1 MNIVVLD
8 GYTTNPGDLDWSFLN
23 QFGEYTVYE
32 RTPRTLTVER
42 AKDAEIVVT
51 NKVVLDREILEQ
63 LPNCRFIELLSTGYN
78 VIDCGYAKERGI
90 PVSNIPAYSTD
101 AVAQLVFAFILA
113 FSNRVAAHNRAV
125 HAGEWTNCPDFCF
138 WRTNLTELAGKTLGI
153 VGFGRIGQRVAELA
167 AAFGMRVLAC
177 TPHPKNTQIKGCF
190 AWATMDQLLAESDFV
205 TLHCPLTP
213 QTDHIVNQEFLQKM
227 KPSAYLINTSRGP
240 VIDEAA
246 LAQALEKGA
255 LAGAG
260 VDVLS
265 TEPPTADNPLLTAKN
280 CLITPHIA
288 WAGYETRGRLL
299 RICEDNLRAF
309 CAGAPI
315 HVVNP

>member
-8 GYTTNPGDLDWSFLN
+8 GYTTNPGDLDWSFLK
-23 QFGEYTVYE
+23 QFGEYTVYD
-32 RTPRTLTVER
+32 RTPHALTVER

-51 NKVVLDREILEQ
+51 NKVVLDREILSQ

-113 FSNRVAAHNRAV
+113 FSNRVAAHNQAV
-125 HAGEWTNCPDFCF
+125 HAGEWSNCPDFCF
-138 WRTNLTELAGKTLGI
+138 WKTNLTELAGKTLGI

-177 TPHPKNTQIKGCF
+177 TPHPKNMQMSGSF
-190 AWATMDQLLAESDFV
+190 SWVAMDQLLTESDFV

-213 QTDHIVNQEFLQKM
+213 QTEHMVNREFLQKM
-227 KPSAYLINTSRGP
+227 KPSSYLINTSRGP

-246 LAQALEKGA
+246 LAQALEEGT

-265 TEPPTADNPLLTAKN
+265 TEPPRADNPLLTAKN

-299 RICEDNLRAF
+299 QICEDNLKAF

-315 HVVNP
+315 HVVNS

>member
-8 GYTTNPGDLDWSFLN
+8 GYTTNPGDLDWSFLK
-23 QFGEYTVYE
+23 QFGEYIVYD
-32 RTPRTLTVER
+32 RTPRALTVER

-51 NKVVLDREILEQ
+51 NKVVLDREILSQ

-113 FSNRVAAHNRAV
+113 FSNRVAAHNQAV
-125 HAGEWTNCPDFCF
+125 HAGEWSNCPDFCF
-138 WRTNLTELAGKTLGI
+138 WKTNLTELAGKTLGI
-153 VGFGRIGQRVAELA
+153 VGFGRIGQRVAKLA

-177 TPHPKNTQIKGCF
+177 TPHPKNMQMSGSF
-190 AWATMDQLLAESDFV
+190 SWVAMDQLLTESDFV

-213 QTDHIVNQEFLQKM
+213 QTEHMVNREFLQKM
-227 KPSAYLINTSRGP
+227 KPSSYLINTSRGP

-246 LAQALEKGA
+246 LAQALEEGT

-265 TEPPTADNPLLTAKN
+265 TEPPRADNPLLTAKN

-299 RICEDNLRAF
+299 QICEDNLKAF

-315 HVVNP
+315 HVVNS

>member
-1 MNIVVLD
+1 LKIVVLD
-8 GYTTNPGDLDWSFLN
+8 GYTTNPGDLDWGFLK
-23 QFGEYTVYE
+23 QFGEYTVYD
-32 RTPRTLTVER
+32 RTPRALTVER

-63 LPNCRFIELLSTGYN
+63 LPKCRFIELLSTGYN
-78 VIDCGYAKERGI
+78 VIDCGYARERGI

-113 FSNRVAAHNRAV
+113 FSNRVSTHNEAV
-125 HAGEWTNCPDFCF
+125 HAGEWNSCPDFCF
-138 WRTNLTELAGKTLGI
+138 WKTNLTELTGKTLGI
-153 VGFGRIGQRVAELA
+153 VGFGRIGRRVAEIA
-167 AAFGMRVLAC
+167 SAFGMRVLAC
-177 TPHPKNTQIKGCF
+177 TPHPKDVKMGDGF
-190 AWATMDQLLAESDFV
+190 SWASMDQLLAESDFV
-205 TLHCPLTP
+205 TLHCPLTA
-213 QTDHIVNQEFLQKM
+213 QTERMVNQAFLKKM

-246 LAQALEKGA
+246 LARALNDGN

-265 TEPPTADNPLLTAKN
+265 TEPPKVDNPLLAAKN

-299 RICEDNLRAF
+299 QICEDNLKAF

-315 HVVNP
+315 HIVNP